1 MSSLSVGSNVM
12 VRSALV
18 LPLFAFSV
26 FASAAPAK
34 TAEKKGEPAKAPAP
48 VPTKYVKSSPD
59 AVMVKMVTS
68 MGVIRLE
75 LDPVK
80 APVTVKNFLSYVN
93 AGHYNKTIFHRVID
107 GFMIQGGGFDEKMKE
122 KSTKDPIKNESKN
135 GLSNARGTISMAR
148 TSDPD
153 SATAQF
159 FINLVDNV
167 PLDFVSDLKPG
178 YAVFGK
184 VVEGMDVVSAIGK
197 VQVGSFGM
205 YQDVPAKPV
214 VIESVKVEK

>member
-1 MSSLSVGSNVM
+1 MSFLSNSSRMM
-12 VRSALV
+12 VRSSAF
-18 LPLFAFSV
+18 LPLVAI
-26 FASAAPAK
+26 ASLAAAAPGK
-34 TAEKKGEPAKAPAP
+34 QAEKKGEPAKTPAPA
-48 VPTKYVKSSPD
+48 PTKYVKSSPD

-75 LDPVK
+75 LDPTK
-80 APVTVKNFLSYVN
+80 APNTVKNFVAYANS
-93 AGHYNKTIFHRVID
+93 GHYNKTIFHRVID

-122 KSTKDPIKNESKN
+122 KSTKEPIKNESKN

-167 PLDFVSDLKPG
+167 ALDFVSDLKPG

-184 VVEGMDVVSAIGK
+184 VVEGMEVVSAIGK

-205 YQDVPAKPV
+205 YQDVPTKPV